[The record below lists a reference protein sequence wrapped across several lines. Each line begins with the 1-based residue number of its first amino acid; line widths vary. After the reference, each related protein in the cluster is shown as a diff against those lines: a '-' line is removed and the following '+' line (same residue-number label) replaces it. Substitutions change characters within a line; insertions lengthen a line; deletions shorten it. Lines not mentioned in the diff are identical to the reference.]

1 MRKRKIKFLNFLHVL
16 FANSFLFV
24 IPAEAGDKYGGREAV
39 EIDISEW
46 NLTLS
51 KEKVRAGHVGF
62 AVKNKG
68 KETHEL
74 AIIKLNN
81 DAIVHTGKLPVN
93 QHGAI
98 DEDAMTFG
106 QIVGEMEDIKSGDS
120 PKQLFKLEPGRY
132 AVICNML
139 EKEPDGSLEAHY
151 AMGMHA
157 LLEVE

>member
-1 MRKRKIKFLNFLHVL
+1 MKKYKTNLLQVLCATLVL
-16 FANSFLFV
+16 FDTP
-24 IPAEAGDKYGGREAV
+24 IYAGDKDKYGGREAV

-46 NLTLS
+46 SLTLS
-51 KEKVRAGHVGF
+51 KEKVKAGNVGF

-68 KETHEL
+68 EETHEL

-81 DAIVHTGKLPVN
+81 DTMMPIGKLPVN

-106 QIVGEMEDIKSGDS
+106 QLVGEMEDIKSGDS
-120 PKQLFKLEPGRY
+120 PKQLFRLEPGRY

-139 EKEPDGSLEAHY
+139 EKEPDGTMEAHY
-151 AMGMHA
+151 SMGMHA
-157 LLEVE
+157 VLEVE

>member
-1 MRKRKIKFLNFLHVL
+1 MRIKINKLLNVL
-16 FANSFLFV
+16 FCMPVLLLGA
-24 IPAEAGDKYGGREAV
+24 AEVMAGDKKYGGRQAV
-39 EIDISEW
+39 EIDIREW

-51 KEKVRAGHVGF
+51 AEKIKAGNVGF
-62 AVKNKG
+62 AVHNRG

-74 AIIKLNN
+74 AVIKLNN
-81 DAIVHTGKLPVN
+81 GMMYTGQLPTTKN
-93 QHGAI
+93 GSI
-98 DEDAMTFG
+98 DEDNMTFG
-106 QIVGEMEDIKSGDS
+106 KIVGEIEDIKSGQKA
-120 PKQLFKLEPGRY
+120 KQLFSLEPGRY